1 MYFLESLK
9 SAVQSIKANKMRSFL
24 TMLGIIIGISSVITI
39 VSIGE
44 GAKQFITGEF
54 EGMGTNVI
62 NLQISSSTDD
72 VVKRDYF
79 TLEDVDLLTAKVPE
93 VTAVVPI
100 VSGFSSIKVNNKS
113 NRAYVSAINH
123 NYPEIED
130 IKLSYGRFLNEHDV
144 DTKKNVAVIDERTAV
159 KLFNDVENVVGKK
172 AKVNIGEKYLDV
184 SIIGVLKEK
193 EGLASFEDSRPGQ
206 IYIPITIREQIM
218 KSSDISY
225 MSVIVSD
232 MSKAD
237 EISSKIIRIIE
248 NKHSNSGKYTAN
260 KGFEDLDSVNKI
272 LDMLILGLGA
282 IAAISLLVGGIGV
295 MNIMLVSVTERTR
308 EIGIRKAIG
317 AKTSDIKLQ
326 FLSESVILCLIG
338 GIVGTMLGISAG
350 KAASKLMKVEIPVS
364 IKVILIAFIF
374 SSSVG
379 IFFGLYPAKKAAKLD
394 PIDALRYE

>member
-62 NLQISSSTDD
+62 NLQMKSSTDD
-72 VVKRDYF
+72 IAKRDYF
-79 TLEDVDLLTAKVPE
+79 TLEDVDLITAKVPE
-93 VTAVVPI
+93 VTAVVPM
-100 VSGFSSIKVNNKS
+100 VNGFGSLKVNNKS
-113 NRAYVSAINH
+113 QMSYIGAVNH
-123 NYPEIED
+123 NYPELED
-130 IKLSYGRFLNEHDV
+130 IKLSDGRFLNQHDV
-144 DTKKNVAVIDERTAV
+144 DTKKNVAVIDQRTAV
-159 KLFNDVENVVGKK
+159 KLFNDAENAVGKK
-172 AKVNIGEKYLDV
+172 AKINMGDKYLDI

-193 EGLASFEDSRPGQ
+193 EGLASFESGRPGQ

-218 KSSDISY
+218 KSTDISY

-237 EISSKIIRIIE
+237 DISSKITRIIE
-248 NKHSNSGKYTAN
+248 NKHRNSGKYTAV
-260 KGFEDLDSVNKI
+260 KGFADLDSINKI
-272 LDMLILGLGA
+272 LNMLILGLGT

-317 AKTSDIKLQ
+317 AKTRDIKLQ

-338 GIVGTMLGISAG
+338 GIVGTILGISAG
-350 KAASKLMKVEIPVS
+350 KMASKLMKVDIPVS
-364 IKVILIAFIF
+364 LKVILIAFLF